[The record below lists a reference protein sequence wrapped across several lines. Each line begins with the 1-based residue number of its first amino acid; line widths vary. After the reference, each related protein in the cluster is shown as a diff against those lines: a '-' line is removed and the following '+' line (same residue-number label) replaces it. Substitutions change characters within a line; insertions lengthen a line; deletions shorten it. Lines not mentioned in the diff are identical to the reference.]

1 MKNTKR
7 VFGLYPAWGYQNEIF
22 DLNKMSENGWQ
33 LTKGG
38 LFSNKFLKNENV
50 RYLYQLDYNTH
61 IDDNARYI
69 ETFRE
74 QGWEYINSTINGW
87 HYFRKLYNPS
97 LPAEEYEIYCDR
109 TSLKEM
115 HDRWCK
121 LAAAFSGIL
130 FVLFILELISDIRY
144 FCIPTTITALT
155 LLAEF
160 IMIFTG
166 FFKLKK
172 NDGNSAKSRHKITAP
187 MVILLCGCIL
197 TLFTLSFRPDG
208 FTTSADYYGPVSTG
222 APVDMYEVNV
232 SYPDNYPFE
241 IEGTL
246 AAPAT
251 ISLVEKKTGNV
262 IFTERL
268 EPSSENKVSF
278 KRKSNYLKR
287 GNYSLLFSDYEG
299 GNFSL
304 KISF

>member
-7 VFGLYPAWGYQNEIF
+7 VFGMYPAWGYQNEIV
-22 DLNKMSENGWQ
+22 DLNKMSEKGWQ

-38 LFSNKFLKNENV
+38 LLSNKFMKNENV

-61 IDDNARYI
+61 IEDNARYI

-74 QGWEYINSTINGW
+74 QGWEYINSTMNGW

-97 LPAEEYEIYCDR
+97 LPAEEYEIYCDPA
-109 TSLKEM
+109 SLREM

-121 LAAAFSGIL
+121 LAAAFSGML
-130 FVLFILELISDIRY
+130 FVLIILELINDIRY
-144 FCIPTTITALT
+144 FCIPTTILV
-155 LLAEF
+155 LSLIAEF
-160 IMIFTG
+160 ILIFAG
-166 FFKLKK
+166 FLKLKK
-172 NDGNSAKSRHKITAP
+172 NEGNPAKSNKVTAP
-187 MVILLCGCIL
+187 ITILLCGCIL
-197 TLFTLSFRPDG
+197 TILTLSFRPDG
-208 FTTSADYYGPVSTG
+208 FTTYADYYGPVSTG
-222 APVDMYEVNV
+222 SPVDMYEVNV

-268 EPSSENKVSF
+268 EPSSENKVSY
-278 KRKSNYLKR
+278 KRKINYLKR
-287 GNYSLLFSDYEG
+287 GDYSLLFSDFEG
-299 GNFSL
+299 GKKNL
-304 KISF
+304 KVSF